1 MSTLINRAKIVFQ
14 FGLLLGLILAMGTT
28 ASAAGIG
35 SAIPSKS
42 YGAVVVNDPAK
53 LNSKISGLMQAL
65 QLPVPEVLPL
75 IKFQLGFNN
84 GFDEKRPALLILYP
98 GKSQPVVP
106 VFLIPTAKYADFQ
119 VNFANRE
126 AHSKLKGYELVK
138 TNIDEML
145 LAQRGEYA
153 VMIPKEF
160 EEDLD
165 DFILDNVNLG
175 EELAKS
181 ETWIAEQD
189 ASFIATKKGIRA
201 GMKFIRLQ
209 FNQAKAQVGNLNG
222 GDADMMKIVFDGYDF
237 VFKSLE
243 EQGEFALIG
252 AKLDAKNNVLINHH
266 YGFEP
271 QGSITAT
278 LAKAGPGK
286 SSDLAKLPAIP
297 YIFAGDLH
305 IAPAFSESLLQP
317 FKAMMQIGLKQ
328 QEKTLTEEQLK
339 QYEAAVLKSVQG
351 LRSGAFILG
360 QAKPGESLL
369 DNVIYTMQAENAS
382 KYLKNSV
389 EQMTIMQ
396 KIMADSGQEIA
407 VKETKIGGKEA
418 LELTQKGILEQ
429 LKKQNP
435 ANAREMNAIYSFIFG
450 NRESLQQW
458 IVVADQT
465 TLVGSMNEALL
476 LDTLRDLADKKSDF
490 SKDADNT
497 VTLGLLPA
505 ERHMTMLLDF
515 GGYMNLVMGIVK
527 AAMPQGAGGNLPPDF
542 PAAPSIGY
550 SMKLG
555 KEGIEVSTAV
565 PFKLINAGSLYFQA
579 LIGNQGFNF

>member
-1 MSTLINRAKIVFQ
+1 MSTFLHRAKIVFHL
-14 FGLLLGLILAMGTT
+14 GLLLGLMFAIGTPVR
-28 ASAAGIG
+28 AAGIG

-42 YGAVVVNDPAK
+42 YGAVVVTDPAK
-53 LNSKISGLMQAL
+53 LNGKISGLMQAL
-65 QLPVPEVLPL
+65 QLPVPELLPL
-75 IKFQLGFNN
+75 VKFQLGFNN

-106 VFLIPTAKYADFQ
+106 VFLVPTTKYADFQ
-119 VNFANRE
+119 VNFAKRE
-126 AHSKLKGYELVK
+126 AHAKLKGYELVK
-138 TNIDEML
+138 TNVDEML

-181 ETWIAEQD
+181 ETWITEHD
-189 ASFIATKKGIRA
+189 ATFVATKKGIRSA
-201 GMKFIRLQ
+201 MKFIRVQ
-209 FNQAKAQVGNLNG
+209 FNQAKAQFGNLNG
-222 GDADMMKIVFDGYDF
+222 ADAEVYKMVFDGYDF

-243 EQGEFALIG
+243 EQGDLALIG
-252 AKLDAKNNVLINHH
+252 AKLDSKNNVLINSH
-266 YGFEP
+266 YGFDP
-271 QGSITAT
+271 KGSITEF
-278 LAKAGPGK
+278 LAKAGPAK
-286 SSDLAKLPAIP
+286 SSDLGKLPAIP
-297 YIFAGDLH
+297 YIFAGDLQV
-305 IAPAFSESLLQP
+305 APEFSESLLQP
-317 FKAMMQIGLKQ
+317 FKALMQIGLKQ
-328 QEKTLTEEQLK
+328 QEKNLTEEQLK

-382 KYLKNSV
+382 KYLKNSI
-389 EQMTIMQ
+389 EQMSVMQ
-396 KIMADSGQEIA
+396 KVLAESGQEIT

-418 LELTQKGILEQ
+418 LEFSQKGILEQ

-450 NRESLQQW
+450 NRETLQQW

-465 TLVGSMNEALL
+465 TLVGSMNDALL

-490 SKDADNT
+490 SKDVDNT

-505 ERHMTMLLDF
+505 ERHVTMLIDF
-515 GGYMNLVMGIVK
+515 GGYMNLVMGMVK
-527 AAMPQGAGGNLPPDF
+527 AAMPPGGGGNLPPDF

-550 SMKLG
+550 SMKLS

>member
-1 MSTLINRAKIVFQ
+1 MSTLIHRAKVVFHCA
-14 FGLLLGLILAMGTT
+14 LLLGLTLAL
-28 ASAAGIG
+28 ASSARAAGIG
-35 SAIPSKS
+35 SVIPSKS
-42 YGAVVVNDPAK
+42 YGAVVINDPAN
-53 LNSKISGLMQAL
+53 LNSKISGMMQAL

-98 GKSQPVVP
+98 GKTNPVVP
-106 VFLIPTAKYADFQ
+106 VFLVPTTKYADFQ

-126 AHSKLKGYELVK
+126 AHAKLKGYELVK
-138 TNIDEML
+138 TNVEEML
-145 LAQRGEYA
+145 LAQRGEFA

-165 DFILDNVNLG
+165 DFVLDNVNLG

-181 ETWIAEQD
+181 ETWIAEHD
-189 ASFIATKKGIRA
+189 ASFVATKKGIRA
-201 GMKFIRLQ
+201 GMKFIRQQ
-209 FNQAKAQVGNLNG
+209 FNQAKAQIGNLNG
-222 GDADMMKIVFDGYDF
+222 ADTEVYKIVFDGYDF

-243 EQGEFALIG
+243 EQGELALIG
-252 AKLDAKNNVLINHH
+252 AKLDAKNNVLINSH
-266 YGFEP
+266 YGFDP
-271 QGSITAT
+271 QGSITEFF
-278 LAKAGPGK
+278 AKAGPAK

-297 YIFAGDLH
+297 FIFAGDLQ

-317 FKAMMQIGLKQ
+317 FKALMQIGLKQ
-328 QEKTLTEEQLK
+328 QEKSLTEEQLK

-382 KYLKNSV
+382 KYLKNSI
-389 EQMTIMQ
+389 EQMAVIQ
-396 KIMADSGQEIA
+396 KILADSDQEITF
-407 VKETKIGGKEA
+407 KETKIGGKEA
-418 LELTQKGILEQ
+418 LEFTQKGILEQ

-435 ANAREMNAIYSFIFG
+435 GNAREMNAIYSFLFG

-458 IVVADQT
+458 LVVADET
-465 TLVGSMNEALL
+465 TLAGAMNDALL
-476 LDTLRDLADKKSDF
+476 LDTLRDLAEKKSDF
-490 SKDADNT
+490 SKDTDNAL
-497 VTLGLLPA
+497 TLGLLPA
-505 ERHMTMLLDF
+505 ERHVTMLIDF
-515 GGYMNLVMGIVK
+515 GGYMNLVMGMVK
-527 AAMPQGAGGNLPPDF
+527 ATLPEGAFGHLPPEF

-550 SMKLG
+550 SMKLS
-555 KEGIEVSTAV
+555 KEGVEMSTAV